1 MELKE
6 GDRVTCTNTALKGT
20 ILKVLGNK
28 HVLVLDDETGMEL
41 DYPVKTLVKISL
53 HDVSAYKV
61 SAPKIKDRPSQPKKD
76 SITIDLHTE
85 KLPANYRTTPPLS
98 GQLHYF
104 EYAMAKAIQ
113 QGVKKVQVI
122 HGRGTGKLKQEIV
135 SRLRS
140 YKQVKNFYDPEKSL
154 GLRESKLLIEIK

>member
-6 GDRVTCTNTALKGT
+6 GDRVTCTNSPLKGT
-20 ILKVLGNK
+20 VLKVLGNK

-41 DYPVKTLVKISL
+41 DYPVKTLVKIEADLSL
-53 HDVSAYKV
+53 HKI
-61 SAPKIKDRPSQPKKD
+61 SAPKVKDLPGTPKKE

-98 GQLHYF
+98 GQLDYF
-104 EYAMAKAIQ
+104 EYAMAKALHG
-113 QGVKKVQVI
+113 GVKKIQVV

-135 SRLRS
+135 SRLRG
-140 YKQVKNFYDPEKSL
+140 YKQVKKFYDPEKSL
-154 GLRESKLLIEIK
+154 GLKDSKLIIIL

>member
-20 ILKVLGNK
+20 VLKVLGNK

-41 DYPVKTLVKISL
+41 DYPVKTLVKIEADISL
-53 HDVSAYKV
+53 LKTP
-61 SAPKIKDRPSQPKKD
+61 APKVKDLPSPPKKD
-76 SITIDLHTE
+76 SITIDLHVE

-154 GLRESKLLIEIK
+154 GLRGSRLILEF